1 MFRLA
6 LGMLASPLVELIL
19 SGSWCESRS
28 GLPSLRLPQSTVTG
42 AADVGDNSK
51 LPIYCSLKLRTSDWQ
66 NFRTHTIGVLHGGTS
81 GRTQLASYK

>member
-28 GLPSLRLPQSTVTG
+28 GLPSLRLPQSLVTG
-42 AADVGDNSK
+42 AALANVGDNSK
-51 LPIYCSLKLRTSDWQ
+51 LLTYCSLK
-66 NFRTHTIGVLHGGTS
+66 FGTS
-81 GRTQLASYK
+81 GHTQLASYK